1 MPSPFPG
8 MNPYLENPELWP
20 EVHHLLISIMAE
32 VLNPQLLPKYRA
44 AIEKRVYEIGPDKDL
59 LIAIPDVT
67 VTRTPAP
74 TPKNTGNVAI
84 ASPPVKSVKVN
95 VPVPEEIKEAYLEIR
110 EIASAKVITVIEL
123 LSPTNKRPGIGRDKY
138 ENKRQRILGTPTH
151 LVEIDLLRDGVP
163 MPVLD
168 NPETSHYRI
177 LISRGN
183 HRPTADLLLF
193 NLQNPIP
200 QFALPLQKGDTEP
213 IVDLQTLLNQI
224 YERAGYDYTIDY
236 KNEPVP
242 ALSETEIE
250 WKNNYLQQ
258 QGILSSS

>member
-8 MNPYLENPELWP
+8 MNPYLENPQKWP
-20 EVHHLLISIMAE
+20 AVHNRLMIAIADALMPHLR
-32 VLNPQLLPKYRA
+32 PKYSVD
-44 AIEKRVYEIGPDKDL
+44 IETRVYEIGPDKDL
-59 LIAIPDVT
+59 LVAIPDVT

-74 TPKNTGNVAI
+74 IPKNTGNVAI
-84 ASPPVKSVKVN
+84 AAPPVKSVKVN
-95 VPVPEEIKEAYLEIR
+95 VPVPEEMKEAYLEIR
-110 EIASAKVITVIEL
+110 EIASGKVITVIEL

-138 ENKRQRILGTPTH
+138 ENKRQKILGTPTH
-151 LVEIDLLRDGVP
+151 LVEIDLLRDGEP

-213 IVDLQTLLNQI
+213 IVDLQTLLHQI

-242 ALSETEIE
+242 ALSETDTE
-250 WKNNYLQQ
+250 WKNYYLQQ
-258 QGILSSS
+258 QGILT